1 MSNWFLWR
9 LHQFSL
15 WPAHLRMWLSSWI
28 QYAISLLV
36 CMSIRQ
42 VKMAFQHS
50 FILHIS
56 CYDEVLEASFKAT
69 FLCTSFILF
78 INIALI
84 KLAIRYCNSPF
95 QYKVKRLITG
105 LARESSQ
112 YLHFYMKIKTAIAPY
127 NRIINTHL
135 KNMQCRA
142 WTLPVHHTRHVVRI
156 W

>member
-1 MSNWFLWR
+1 
-9 LHQFSL
+9 
-15 WPAHLRMWLSSWI
+15 
-28 QYAISLLV
+28 
-36 CMSIRQ
+36 MSIRQ

-69 FLCTSFILF
+69 FSCTSFILF

-142 WTLPVHHTRHVVRI
+142 RTLPVHHTRHAVHI
-156 W
+156 

>member
-1 MSNWFLWR
+1 MPNWFPWR
-9 LHQFSL
+9 LHKFSF
-15 WPAHLRMWLSSWI
+15 WPAHLRMWLSSWT

-56 CYDEVLEASFKAT
+56 WYDEVWETSFKAT
-69 FLCTSFILF
+69 FLWTSFILF
-78 INIALI
+78 LSIALI
-84 KLAIRYCNSPF
+84 KFAIHYCNSPF
-95 QYKVKRLITG
+95 QYKVKRLIIE

-142 WTLPVHHTRHVVRI
+142 WTLPVHHTRHIVHI